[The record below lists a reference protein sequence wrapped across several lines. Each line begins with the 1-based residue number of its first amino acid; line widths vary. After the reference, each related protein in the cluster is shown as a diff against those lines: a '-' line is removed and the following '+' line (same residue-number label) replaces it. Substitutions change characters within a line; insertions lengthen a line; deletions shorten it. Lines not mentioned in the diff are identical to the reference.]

1 MNSKRKDLMTKI
13 LNITQRYHPAKGG
26 AEQFVQIVSEY
37 LSNNQKYD
45 VDVWSTDAL
54 GADTLWDLGNDVVDV
69 KEEVI
74 NGVNVKRFPVGKG
87 VLRNKYL
94 NKIYRV
100 IFGSLPFFK
109 ISNLASCPTSFG
121 MLDEIKDIKG
131 YDFVT
136 VSSTPY
142 YFLFYVG
149 YLISKRLNI
158 PLILIPA
165 FHIGVEEEDGLKKK
179 YFKKTAIPFFKH
191 ASKIILN
198 TKAEGDAIMGFCKE
212 NGVDI
217 EDEKF
222 VVIGQGVFVE
232 KIKGGDG
239 NRFREKYNIQ
249 NDIVF
254 QIGSKNVDKGS
265 INLIKAMIKCWN
277 EGIDSTLVFGGGYSR
292 EFTEYI
298 ESLDG
303 KYRERVLNIDNISEE
318 DKWDLYDAG
327 SIFSMVSKTDSFGI
341 VYLEAWVYGK
351 PVLGCNNVA
360 IREVITDGKDGYLLP
375 FDDVEGI
382 SKKMKYLLNNIKKRD
397 EIGNNGRKKVLERY
411 NWEKNLKKVANIYRN

>member
-1 MNSKRKDLMTKI
+1 MTKI

-26 AEQFVQIVSEY
+26 AEQFVQILSEY
-37 LSNNQKYD
+37 LVNTKRYE

-54 GADTLWDLGNDVVDV
+54 GADTLWDLGNDVIDV
-69 KEEVI
+69 KEEII
-74 NGVNVKRFPVGKG
+74 NGVNVKRFPIGKG
-87 VLRNKYL
+87 ILRNKYL
-94 NKIYRV
+94 NKVYRV
-100 IFGSLPFFK
+100 VFGSLPFFK
-109 ISNLASCPTSFG
+109 ISNLASCPTSFD
-121 MLDEIKDIKG
+121 MLDAIKSIKG

-149 YLISKRLNI
+149 YLISKKLNI

-165 FHIGVEEEDGLKKK
+165 FHIGIEKNDSLKKK

-198 TKAEGDAIMGFCKE
+198 TKAEGEAIKDFCKE

-217 EDEKF
+217 EDEKL
-222 VVIGQGVFVE
+222 VVIGQGVFLE

-239 NRFREKYNIQ
+239 KRFRSKYNIQ

-265 INLIKAMIKCWN
+265 INLIEAMIKCWDR
-277 EGIDSTLVFGGGYSR
+277 GIDSTLVFGGGYNR
-292 EFTEYI
+292 DFTEYI
-298 ESLDG
+298 SRLDG
-303 KYRERVLNIDNISEE
+303 KYRERILNIDNISEE

-327 SIFSMVSKTDSFGI
+327 DIFSMVSKTDSFGI
-341 VYLEAWVYGK
+341 VYLESWVYGK

-360 IREVITDGKDGYLLP
+360 IREVIKDSKEGYLLD
-375 FDDVEGI
+375 FDDIEGI
-382 SKKMKYLLNNIKKRD
+382 GEKIEYLLKNDSLREEMGDMGK
-397 EIGNNGRKKVLERY
+397 KKVLERY
-411 NWEKNLKKVANIYRN
+411 NWEKNLEKVGGIYKK

>member
-1 MNSKRKDLMTKI
+1 M
-13 LNITQRYHPAKGG
+13 
-26 AEQFVQIVSEY
+26 
-37 LSNNQKYD
+37 
-45 VDVWSTDAL
+45 
-54 GADTLWDLGNDVVDV
+54 
-69 KEEVI
+69 
-74 NGVNVKRFPVGKG
+74 
-87 VLRNKYL
+87 
-94 NKIYRV
+94 
-100 IFGSLPFFK
+100 
-109 ISNLASCPTSFG
+109 
-121 MLDEIKDIKG
+121 
-131 YDFVT
+131 
-136 VSSTPY
+136 
-142 YFLFYVG
+142 
-149 YLISKRLNI
+149 
-158 PLILIPA
+158 
-165 FHIGVEEEDGLKKK
+165 
-179 YFKKTAIPFFKH
+179 
-191 ASKIILN
+191 
-198 TKAEGDAIMGFCKE
+198 
-212 NGVDI
+212 
-217 EDEKF
+217 
-222 VVIGQGVFVE
+222 FVE

>member
-1 MNSKRKDLMTKI
+1 MTKI

-26 AEQFVQIVSEY
+26 AEQFVQILSEY
-37 LSNNQKYD
+37 LVNTKRYE

-54 GADTLWDLGNDVVDV
+54 SADTLWDLGNNVIDV

-74 NGVNVKRFPVGKG
+74 NGVNVKRFPIGKG
-87 VLRNKYL
+87 ILRNKYL
-94 NKIYRV
+94 NKVYRV
-100 IFGSLPFFK
+100 VFGSLPFFK
-109 ISNLASCPTSFG
+109 ISNLASCPTSFD
-121 MLDEIKDIKG
+121 MLDEMKDIKR

-149 YLISKRLNI
+149 YLISKKLNI

-165 FHIGVEEEDGLKKK
+165 FHIGIEKNDSLKKK

-198 TKAEGDAIMGFCKE
+198 TKAEGEAIKDFCKE

-217 EDEKF
+217 EDEKL

-239 NRFREKYNIQ
+239 NRFREKYNVQ

-254 QIGSKNVDKGS
+254 QIGSKNVEKGS
-265 INLIKAMIKCWN
+265 INLIRAMIKSWDK
-277 EGIDSTLVFGGGYSR
+277 GIDSALVFGGGYNR
-292 EFTEYI
+292 DFTEYI
-298 ESLDG
+298 NRLDS
-303 KYRERVLNIDNISEE
+303 KYRERILNIDNISEE

-327 SIFSMVSKTDSFGI
+327 DIFSMVSKTDSFGI
-341 VYLEAWVYGK
+341 VYLESWVYGK

-360 IREVITDGKDGYLLP
+360 IREVITDGKDGYLLG
-375 FDDVEGI
+375 FDDIEGI
-382 SKKMKYLLNNIKKRD
+382 GEKIEYLLKNDSVRKEMGDMGK
-397 EIGNNGRKKVLERY
+397 KKVLERY
-411 NWEKNLKKVANIYRN
+411 NWEKNLEKVGGIYKK

>member
-1 MNSKRKDLMTKI
+1 MTKI

-26 AEQFVQIVSEY
+26 AEQFVQILSEY
-37 LSNNQKYD
+37 LVNTKRYE

-54 GADTLWDLGNDVVDV
+54 SADTLWDLGNNVIDV

-74 NGVNVKRFPVGKG
+74 NGVNVKRFPIGKG
-87 VLRNKYL
+87 ILRNKYL
-94 NKIYRV
+94 NKVYRV
-100 IFGSLPFFK
+100 VFGSLPFFK
-109 ISNLASCPTSFG
+109 ISNLASCPTSFD
-121 MLDEIKDIKG
+121 MLDEMKDIKR

-149 YLISKRLNI
+149 YLISKKLNI

-165 FHIGVEEEDGLKKK
+165 FHIGIEKNDSLKKK

-198 TKAEGDAIMGFCKE
+198 TKAEGEAIKDFCKE

-217 EDEKF
+217 EDEKL

-239 NRFREKYNIQ
+239 NRFREKYNVQ

-254 QIGSKNVDKGS
+254 QIGSKNVEKGS
-265 INLIKAMIKCWN
+265 INLIRAMIKSWDK
-277 EGIDSTLVFGGGYSR
+277 GIDSALVFGGGYNR
-292 EFTEYI
+292 DFTEYI
-298 ESLDG
+298 NRLDS
-303 KYRERVLNIDNISEE
+303 KYRERILNIDNISEE

-327 SIFSMVSKTDSFGI
+327 DIFSMVSKTDSFGI
-341 VYLEAWVYGK
+341 VYLESWVYGK

-360 IREVITDGKDGYLLP
+360 IREVIKDSKEGYLLD
-375 FDDVEGI
+375 FDDIEGI
-382 SKKMKYLLNNIKKRD
+382 GEKIEYLLKNDSLREEMGDMGK
-397 EIGNNGRKKVLERY
+397 KKVLERY
-411 NWEKNLKKVANIYRN
+411 NWEKNLEKVGGIYKK

>member
-1 MNSKRKDLMTKI
+1 MTKI

-26 AEQFVQIVSEY
+26 AEQFVQILSEY
-37 LSNNQKYD
+37 LVNTKRYD

-54 GADTLWDLGNDVVDV
+54 GADTLWDLGNDVIDV
-69 KEEVI
+69 KEEII
-74 NGVNVKRFPVGKG
+74 NGVNVKRFPIGKG
-87 VLRNKYL
+87 ILRNKYL
-94 NKIYRV
+94 NKVYRV
-100 IFGSLPFFK
+100 VFGSLPFFK
-109 ISNLASCPTSFG
+109 ISNLASCPTSFD
-121 MLDEIKDIKG
+121 MLDAIKSIKG

-149 YLISKRLNI
+149 YLISKKLNI

-165 FHIGVEEEDGLKKK
+165 FHIGIEKNDSLKKK

-198 TKAEGDAIMGFCKE
+198 TKAEGEAIKDFCKE

-217 EDEKF
+217 EDEKL
-222 VVIGQGVFVE
+222 VVIGQGVFLE

-239 NRFREKYNIQ
+239 KRFRSKYNIQ

-265 INLIKAMIKCWN
+265 INLIEAMIKCWDR
-277 EGIDSTLVFGGGYSR
+277 GIDSTLVFGGGYNR
-292 EFTEYI
+292 DFTEYI
-298 ESLDG
+298 SRLDG
-303 KYRERVLNIDNISEE
+303 KYRERILNIDNISEE

-327 SIFSMVSKTDSFGI
+327 DIFSMVSKTDSFGI
-341 VYLEAWVYGK
+341 VYLESWVYGK

-360 IREVITDGKDGYLLP
+360 IREVIKDSKEGYLLD
-375 FDDVEGI
+375 FDDIEGI
-382 SKKMKYLLNNIKKRD
+382 GEKIEYLLKNDSLREEMGDMGK
-397 EIGNNGRKKVLERY
+397 KKVLERY
-411 NWEKNLKKVANIYRN
+411 NWEKNLEKVGGIYKK

>member
-1 MNSKRKDLMTKI
+1 MTKI

-26 AEQFVQIVSEY
+26 AEQFVQILSEY
-37 LSNNQKYD
+37 LVNTKRYD

-54 GADTLWDLGNDVVDV
+54 GADTLWDLGNDVIDV
-69 KEEVI
+69 KEEII
-74 NGVNVKRFPVGKG
+74 NGVNVKRFPIGKG
-87 VLRNKYL
+87 ILRNKYL
-94 NKIYRV
+94 NKVYRV
-100 IFGSLPFFK
+100 VFGSLPFFK
-109 ISNLASCPTSFG
+109 ISNLASCPTSFD
-121 MLDEIKDIKG
+121 MLDAIKSIKG

-149 YLISKRLNI
+149 YLISKKLNI

-165 FHIGVEEEDGLKKK
+165 FHIGIEKNDSLKKK

-198 TKAEGDAIMGFCKE
+198 TKAEGEAIKDFCKE

-217 EDEKF
+217 EDEKL
-222 VVIGQGVFVE
+222 VVIGQGVFLE

-239 NRFREKYNIQ
+239 KRFRSKYNIQ

-254 QIGSKNVDKGS
+254 QIGSKNVEKGS
-265 INLIKAMIKCWN
+265 INLIEAMIKCWDR
-277 EGIDSTLVFGGGYSR
+277 GIDSTLVFGGGYNK

-298 ESLDG
+298 SRLDG
-303 KYRERVLNIDNISEE
+303 KYRERILNIDNISEE

-327 SIFSMVSKTDSFGI
+327 DIFSMVSKTDSFGI
-341 VYLEAWVYGK
+341 VYLESWVYGK

-360 IREVITDGKDGYLLP
+360 IREVIKDSKEGYLLD
-375 FDDVEGI
+375 FDDIEGI
-382 SKKMKYLLNNIKKRD
+382 GEKIEYLLKNDSLREEMGDMGK
-397 EIGNNGRKKVLERY
+397 KKVLERY
-411 NWEKNLKKVANIYRN
+411 NWEKNLEKVGGIYKK